1 MRAVI
6 TVVGKDD
13 IGILANV
20 CAACAENNVS
30 VDEVTQSILDEYFC
44 LIMLVGIDKME
55 VSIDDLKVAISAKVP
70 DMTVHVMHEDI
81 FNSMH
86 RI

>member
-1 MRAVI
+1 MRAVV

-20 CAACAENNVS
+20 STACAENKVS
-30 VDEVTQSILDEYFC
+30 VDEVTQSILDDYFC

-55 VSIDDLKVAISAKVP
+55 ITIDELKKAISAKVP
-70 DMTVHVMHEDI
+70 GMTVHVMHEDI

>member
-1 MRAVI
+1 MKAVI

-13 IGILANV
+13 IGILAGV
-20 CAACAENNVS
+20 STACAENSVS

-44 LIMLVGIDKME
+44 LIMLVGIAKME
-55 VSIDDLKVAISAKVP
+55 ISIDQLKTAIETKVP

>member
-1 MRAVI
+1 MKAVV
-6 TVVGKDD
+6 TVIGKDD
-13 IGILANV
+13 IGILAKV
-20 CAACAENNVS
+20 STACAEKTVS
-30 VDEVTQSILDEYFC
+30 VDEVTQSILEDYFC
-44 LIMLVGIDKME
+44 LIMLVGIDKMSCSLE
-55 VSIDDLKVAISAKVP
+55 DLKKNIEDKVP

>member
-1 MRAVI
+1 MRAVV

-20 CAACAENNVS
+20 SSACAENMVS
-30 VDEVTQSILDEYFC
+30 VDEVTQSILEDYFC
-44 LIMLVGIDKME
+44 LIMLVGIDKMDC
-55 VSIDDLKVAISAKVP
+55 SIEELRKSIEAKVP
-70 DMTVHVMHEDI
+70 TMTVHVMHEDI

-86 RI
+86 KI